1 MARIDALWQH
11 RYCAVHRY
19 FSITIPLIH
28 AIVHSSGE
36 NTLWKHNINILL
48 SQCGGKIR
56 YHVTASVLHASK
68 CQRRACNPPLK
79 RNSRCKV
86 SSLKGRSCHCT
97 TCLIEKQGPSL
108 SKSEKI
114 MLHEEKVYFNFL
126 FPFQSNSN
134 ILYNYRF
141 KKKSCIRRN
150 TI

>member
-11 RYCAVHRY
+11 RYCAVHQY

-114 MLHEEKVYFNFL
+114 MLHEEKFYFNFL
-126 FPFQSNSN
+126 FPSQSNSN
-134 ILYNYRF
+134 ILCNYRIL
-141 KKKSCIRRN
+141 KN
-150 TI
+150 LV